1 MKKTSLDDG
10 LLVVINIIILQGP
23 LKEPQK
29 TLKNTQQFRVH

>member
-23 LKEPQK
+23 LQEPQK
-29 TLKNTQQFRVH
+29 TLKNNQPFRVH